1 MRNPSVAGQ
10 FYPSRERDLRRQI
23 RECFLHPVGPGRLPE
38 TGEKEERDIIGAVV
52 PHAGYVYSGPEAA
65 HVYYALSRQRDPGII
80 VLLGPNHTGMGSGV
94 AVSGEN
100 WRTPLGE
107 VEVDREVVE
116 KLWRNCDIVDLD
128 EAAHRFEHSLEVQLP
143 FLQCIYDEFRIVPIC
158 LAIQDLETSHELAR
172 CLSDLVLEDVLFLA
186 SSDFTHYEHA
196 EEARRK
202 DLEAINHLIAMDE
215 RRFLQSVYNL
225 DITACGYGAIATCL
239 AAAKLHGA
247 TRAELLKYGNSG
259 DITGDYSSVVAYSAI
274 IFRR

>member
-10 FYPSRERDLRRQI
+10 FYPSRERELRRQI
-23 RECFLHPVGPGRLPE
+23 QECFLHPVGPGRLPE
-38 TGEKEERDIIGAVV
+38 GGEKEGRDIVGAVV
-52 PHAGYVYSGPEAA
+52 PHAGYIYSGPEAA
-65 HVYYALSRQRDPGII
+65 HVYYALSRQETPERI

-94 AVSGEN
+94 AVSRET
-100 WRTPLGE
+100 WRTPLGD
-107 VEVDREVVE
+107 VDADHEAVE
-116 KLWRNCDIVDLD
+116 KLWRGCDIVDLD
-128 EAAHRFEHSLEVQLP
+128 ETAHRLEHSLEVQLP
-143 FLQCIYDEFRIVPIC
+143 FLQYIYGEFRIVPIC

-172 CLSDLVLEDVLFLA
+172 CLADLEMRDVLFLA
-186 SSDFTHYEHA
+186 SSDFTHYEPA

-202 DLEAINHLIAMDE
+202 DMEAINHLLAMDE
-215 RRFLQSVYNL
+215 RRFLQTVYNL

-274 IFRR
+274 LFRR